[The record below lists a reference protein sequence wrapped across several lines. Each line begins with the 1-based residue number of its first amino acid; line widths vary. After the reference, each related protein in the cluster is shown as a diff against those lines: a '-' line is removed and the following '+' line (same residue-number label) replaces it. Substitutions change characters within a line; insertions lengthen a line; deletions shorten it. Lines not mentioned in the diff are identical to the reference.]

1 MFLAPHRRRA
11 TRHSQTG
18 RVEAQRAAFRSRVF
32 RDSWRHAALGI
43 FVMVSGN
50 SLDRV
55 NPVIDTCLWTIPRL
69 ISRALSPRR
78 GLGRSGGELEDCPAF
93 ASSAHRNGKALGM
106 PGRQPYSVQETVDQY
121 MEASRKY
128 RERIRNNPEE
138 AKQFLIRAGIMQLNK
153 NRPSGIELVPQL
165 RDED

>member
-1 MFLAPHRRRA
+1 
-11 TRHSQTG
+11 
-18 RVEAQRAAFRSRVF
+18 
-32 RDSWRHAALGI
+32 
-43 FVMVSGN
+43 
-50 SLDRV
+50 
-55 NPVIDTCLWTIPRL
+55 
-69 ISRALSPRR
+69 
-78 GLGRSGGELEDCPAF
+78 
-93 ASSAHRNGKALGM
+93 M